1 MPSGFKKLL
10 AILKPNFSHMHIA
23 VAGNIGAGKSTLAQ
37 KLAQHYKWEVFY
49 ESVDDNPYLED
60 FYSDMHKW
68 AFHLQVYFLSTR
80 IQQVLD
86 IQAAQHTIIQD
97 RTIYED
103 AVIFAKNLH
112 ASGHINPRDYANY
125 LNLFETMTGF
135 VKSPDLLIYLRAGMP
150 TLVERIEKRGR
161 DYENNIKLEY
171 LRKLGDAYEDW
182 ISTYNKGK
190 LLIINA
196 DQLDFVARPED
207 LGKVIEKVDREL
219 YGIFSN
225 D

>member
-1 MPSGFKKLL
+1 
-10 AILKPNFSHMHIA
+10 
-23 VAGNIGAGKSTLAQ
+23 
-37 KLAQHYKWEVFY
+37 
-49 ESVDDNPYLED
+49 
-60 FYSDMHKW
+60 
-68 AFHLQVYFLSTR
+68 
-80 IQQVLD
+80 
-86 IQAAQHTIIQD
+86 
-97 RTIYED
+97 
-103 AVIFAKNLH
+103 
-112 ASGHINPRDYANY
+112 
-125 LNLFETMTGF
+125 
-135 VKSPDLLIYLRAGMP
+135 MP

-182 ISTYNKGK
+182 ISKYNKGK